1 MKKSAHRILPWL
13 IGAVV
18 IGAIG
23 YSFRPRPVAVDVASI
38 GQGPL
43 EITVREDGKTRL
55 RERYIVSAPLA
66 GKLERIQWHAGD
78 PISEAEDILA
88 AIVPSDPEL
97 LDPRARAQAE
107 AKVRAAEALKSQ
119 ADAQLQ
125 RAKVAHDY
133 AKTDLERIRKLYQ
146 SNVTSHQE
154 FDNAEERELTAANS
168 LRAAEFGSQVA
179 AFELEQAKA
188 VLLRAAGNSGE
199 TQDWRHEIRSP
210 ISGRVLRVF
219 QESSAVISAGTKLL
233 ELGNPADLEIETDV
247 LSTDAVR
254 IKPGARVIVEHWGGD
269 QPLEGRVRTV
279 EPSAFTKISALGV
292 EEQRVNVI
300 IDFAGKPEEHA
311 SLGDGFRVET
321 RIVVWESPAVLRV
334 PASAL
339 FKHEQR
345 WAVFAVEN
353 SRARLR
359 AIEIGRGN
367 DEHVEVISGL
377 RNGEQVVVYP
387 SDRVEDGVS
396 IAPRAQQ

>member
-23 YSFRPRPVAVDVASI
+23 YSFRPRPIAADVASI

-66 GKLERIQWHAGD
+66 GKLERIQWRAGD
-78 PISEAEDILA
+78 PISEAKDVLA
-88 AIVPSDPEL
+88 VIVPSDPEL

-254 IKPGARVIVEHWGGD
+254 IKPGARVIIEHWGGD

-339 FKHEQR
+339 FKHDQR

-377 RNGEQVVVYP
+377 RDGEQVVVYP

-396 IAPRAQQ
+396 IAPRTQQ